1 MKVLLSYYF
10 VFVATAWAV
19 LTIALHVVSEVS
31 ALSMEPL
38 AESVAILAL
47 GGALWLL
54 LAHEARRGLGARL
67 AYLVITAALWG
78 LTFWLVLD
86 WSSWTGSVPGA
97 IGMLRIFNVTVFI
110 PVAILTLALG
120 LRWPFALPA
129 APLLLTFPLVV
140 NALFEVPWWL
150 LGAIAMWL
158 SLNSV
163 LGRIS
168 APIPDR
174 SARAARTAD
183 LAFTRPVSKLLT
195 CLGAIATLML
205 LATFGFGIYWEG
217 QFFDVLFYFLL
228 IGPLAFMTGLGLWT
242 LATPEG

>member
-1 MKVLLSYYF
+1 MT
-10 VFVATAWAV
+10 TAWAV
-19 LTIALHVVSEVS
+19 LTIALHVVSKDS
-31 ALSMEPL
+31 ALSEEPL
-38 AESVAILAL
+38 AESVAIFAL

-54 LAHEARRGLGARL
+54 LAHEARRGLGAL
-67 AYLVITAALWG
+67 TYLVITAALWG
-78 LTFWLVLD
+78 LTFWLILD
-86 WSSWTGSVPGA
+86 WSTWTGSVPWA

-110 PVAILTLALG
+110 PVAILALALG

-150 LGAIAMWL
+150 LGAIAMWV

-195 CLGAIATLML
+195 GLGAIATLML
-205 LATFGFGIYWEG
+205 LAIFGFGIYWEG
-217 QFFDVLFYFLL
+217 WFFDVLFYFLL

-242 LATPEG
+242 LASPET